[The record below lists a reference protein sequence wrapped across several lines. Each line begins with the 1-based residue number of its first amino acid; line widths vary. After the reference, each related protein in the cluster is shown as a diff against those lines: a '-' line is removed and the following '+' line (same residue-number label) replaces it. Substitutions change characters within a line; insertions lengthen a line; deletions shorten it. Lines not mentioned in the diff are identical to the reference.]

1 MAQVYTYR
9 LSCTASYYFPDSFFS
24 LHIGINGCLYLQ
36 QRLYKPEMFSL
47 VSMWKPCGGEGVILK
62 AHTYIGSR
70 EWKKCGTTCPRKS
83 IAILTHTKKV
93 WKLPAELT
101 PKCIGEAPFTLS
113 KTRGNCTGSSK
124 SYVEAGGTPTRLK
137 VRFLRIFQE
146 IGWQKIGRE
155 SVALVN
161 YVVIFITVI
170 IIAMWLHSLQEAK
183 HEIPLTLACVRAGK
197 SLEQGKH
204 LTPLDEQRPPQ
215 LTSFCKVSIQSHTSH
230 EIFTSP
236 SLIQIIL
243 AVPVLH
249 GEYFNKCT
257 CK

>member
-1 MAQVYTYR
+1 M
-9 LSCTASYYFPDSFFS
+9 
-24 LHIGINGCLYLQ
+24 
-36 QRLYKPEMFSL
+36 
-47 VSMWKPCGGEGVILK
+47 LK
-62 AHTYIGSR
+62 A
-70 EWKKCGTTCPRKS
+70 PRRIDSKVHRWS
-83 IAILTHTKKV
+83 AIQFKQDQR
-93 WKLPAELT
+93 KLYRFKQEL
-101 PKCIGEAPFTLS
+101 CWS
-113 KTRGNCTGSSK
+113 WR
-124 SYVEAGGTPTRLK
+124 TPTRLM

-161 YVVIFITVI
+161 YVVTFITVI

-197 SLEQGKH
+197 SLEQGKD